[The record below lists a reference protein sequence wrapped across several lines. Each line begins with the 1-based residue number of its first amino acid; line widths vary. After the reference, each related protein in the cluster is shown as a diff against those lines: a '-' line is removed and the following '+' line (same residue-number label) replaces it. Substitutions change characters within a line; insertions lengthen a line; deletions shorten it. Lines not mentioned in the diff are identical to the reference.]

1 MTIIEDFAYHAPRS
15 LSEAVEL
22 LATVGPR
29 ARVLAGGTDLVP
41 WLRDQLLEVDALI
54 DLKRVGELGS
64 LEIDGDRLD
73 IGALVTFSELVAS
86 PLVNEQLPVIAE
98 MAASVASVG
107 VRNRATMVGNIC
119 SAVPSCDAGPVLL
132 TLDAEVHLVG
142 PAGDRRV
149 PIAAWFQGPRR
160 TAMETA
166 EVVTTISI
174 PIPAPPCGAAFARLT
189 RYRGEDLAQAS
200 VAIAARMD
208 GSFRVAFGA
217 VAPTPLRAADVEQ
230 ALGNDSSE
238 EGIAEARR
246 LVASAIAPI
255 TDPRATKEYRTAM
268 TEVMFVRTARTAVAR
283 RAGNGPP
290 YGTRLI

>member
-1 MTIIEDFAYHAPRS
+1 MTIIEDYAYHAPRS
-15 LSEAVEL
+15 LAEAVKL

-41 WLRDQLLEVDALI
+41 WLRDQRLEVDALI
-54 DLKRVGELGS
+54 DLKRVGELAS
-64 LEIDGDRLD
+64 LEIVRDQLA
-73 IGALVTFSELVAS
+73 IGALVTFSELVSS
-86 PLVNEQLPVIAE
+86 PLVIEQLPVIAE

-107 VRNRATMVGNIC
+107 IRNRATMAGNIC

-132 TLDAEVHLVG
+132 ALEAEVHLVG
-142 PAGDRRV
+142 PDGDRRV
-149 PIAAWFQGPRR
+149 PISAWFQGPRR

-166 EVVTTISI
+166 ELVTAISI
-174 PIPAPPCGAAFARLT
+174 PLAPTPWGAAFARLT

-200 VAIAARMD
+200 VATVARMD

-217 VAPTPLRAADVEQ
+217 VAPTPVRAAGVEQ
-230 ALGNDSSE
+230 ALDNDSSE
-238 EGIAEARR
+238 QGIAEARC

-255 TDPRATKEYRTAM
+255 TDTRATREYRTAM
-268 TEVMFVRTARTAVAR
+268 TEVMFERTARTAVAR
-283 RAGNGPP
+283 RAGDGPP